1 MLPAS
6 ACVVFVQLK
15 FLEVSR
21 LSFVGGLGPK
31 LKEGM
36 VEKRAGGR
44 RVALHC
50 CSCCACC
57 QPGHWQKRSLLASFT
72 LHLPL
77 CQRLH
82 SNISLNQ
89 NFMTTPALVLGCVLS
104 HREPLTNTS
113 HCRVHSFCP
122 KDAGY
127 MVWTFS
133 VSCFRVTKAD

>member
-1 MLPAS
+1 VLLCIA
-6 ACVVFVQLK
+6 A
-15 FLEVSR
+15 
-21 LSFVGGLGPK
+21 
-31 LKEGM
+31 
-36 VEKRAGGR
+36 
-44 RVALHC
+44 RVAPAVSLVTGRN
-50 CSCCACC
+50 
-57 QPGHWQKRSLLASFT
+57 GHYL